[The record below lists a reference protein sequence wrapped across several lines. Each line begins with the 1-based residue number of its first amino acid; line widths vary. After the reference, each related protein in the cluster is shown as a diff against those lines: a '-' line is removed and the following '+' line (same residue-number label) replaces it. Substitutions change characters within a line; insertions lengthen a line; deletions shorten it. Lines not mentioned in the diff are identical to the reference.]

1 MDNILK
7 DSAKIKIYTEIQGK
21 LCDLEPNASDDKIN
35 EIINLIPPSFLNQKE
50 DLMKICQFFSYIARN
65 DRITKKG
72 DSIKL
77 FEKIMEP
84 IKTHLQ
90 DQSSF
95 FWNIFGGILCLK
107 LWMYEEGLIAIDTI
121 IQLLDPSTTE
131 YFLPEIK
138 EKCPEYYD
146 KQVKN
151 HLQNQY
157 SDEYLTEFKEKRK
170 KYFTFLRESNDYRDP
185 SYRDLENDPLRLA
198 IKTDDIDSFQKILSN
213 SNLSV
218 NSMICESL
226 IESHAL
232 KFGEVPLI
240 EYVILFNSINIF
252 KYLIMNDVEMK
263 GKVIGSSF
271 CQRNYE
277 IIHIIESKMKEDFLE
292 KALYT
297 ALGSWNLELTEY
309 VLENYD
315 FNYILKSDID
325 PKYDEDVVEIIDYT
339 FYSSNF
345 IFLETI
351 LLPFLRKNPLFVK
364 RNIRN
369 IIIKTFFDFSGFFTT
384 EFLKYP
390 EINYE
395 NVDGRSFLVIAIH
408 ERNSNSVEALLKNP
422 NVDIT
427 SLLHGSFTAF
437 QVACGIQ
444 SDLKIIKLFLKH
456 PKFDMKYEMS
466 LSIPLIDILTSKN
479 NFLALEYL
487 SENCPDFKPKI
498 NLDSFYVFYS
508 EQNIYTLKVLL
519 KLYLKLNEDKSFN
532 DVINCF
538 KRSVQNDT
546 MDNFIDQL
554 NKIYLEIMNK
564 NSGG

>member
-1 MDNILK
+1 M
-7 DSAKIKIYTEIQGK
+7 
-21 LCDLEPNASDDKIN
+21 
-35 EIINLIPPSFLNQKE
+35 
-50 DLMKICQFFSYIARN
+50 
-65 DRITKKG
+65 
-72 DSIKL
+72 
-77 FEKIMEP
+77 
-84 IKTHLQ
+84 
-90 DQSSF
+90 
-95 FWNIFGGILCLK
+95 
-107 LWMYEEGLIAIDTI
+107 
-121 IQLLDPSTTE
+121 
-131 YFLPEIK
+131 
-138 EKCPEYYD
+138 
-146 KQVKN
+146 
-151 HLQNQY
+151 
-157 SDEYLTEFKEKRK
+157 
-170 KYFTFLRESNDYRDP
+170 
-185 SYRDLENDPLRLA
+185 
-198 IKTDDIDSFQKILSN
+198 
-213 SNLSV
+213 
-218 NSMICESL
+218 
-226 IESHAL
+226 
-232 KFGEVPLI
+232 
-240 EYVILFNSINIF
+240 
-252 KYLIMNDVEMK
+252 
-263 GKVIGSSF
+263 
-271 CQRNYE
+271 
-277 IIHIIESKMKEDFLE
+277 
-292 KALYT
+292 
-297 ALGSWNLELTEY
+297 ELTEY